1 MPYLSFCRQLV
12 STSMLA
18 LIVSSGALSAASAQT
33 AKPVETQAAPA
44 APAPEKP
51 AVDKP
56 APDKPANDNQ
66 QSALPEIKTQ
76 EGVSSFKL
84 ANGMDVVVI
93 PDHRAPVVT
102 QMVWYR
108 VGAADEHEGVSGI
121 AHFLEHLMFK
131 GTKSVPAGEFSAK
144 VAAIG
149 GQENAFTSYDY
160 TAYYQQVA
168 PDALEMVMGYE
179 SDRMANLVL
188 TKEVIA
194 PERDVI
200 LEERRMRVDSNPSA
214 MLGEEVSAA
223 SFYNHPYRRP
233 IIGWQQEMEKLDLD
247 DAVGYYQRYYTPNNA
262 ILVVAGDVTPERVR
276 DLALATYAK
285 LPKRAEVAPRIR
297 PQEPVKHTARTVTLH
312 DARVTQP
319 SYNASWIVPSYV
331 NAKARGAEGDAEALD
346 LLGEILGGGVRSR
359 LYQALVVDQGIA
371 AGAAAYYSGD
381 ALDDGTFMLYGT
393 PRGDATLEQVQT
405 AINVEVARLIKD
417 GVTETELNQARNRF
431 LKSVIFARDS
441 QTGMARIYGSSL
453 AVGQTVEDVQNWPE
467 KIRAVKP
474 EQIKDVAARYLNPSI
489 AVTGY
494 LLPPEVTDK
503 TTEDNAKAPAQ
514 AAKSTAADKPAA
526 NDPNKNSGSKSE
538 VKK

>member
-1 MPYLSFCRQLV
+1 
-12 STSMLA
+12 MLA
-18 LIVSSGALSAASAQT
+18 LIVSSAALGAASAQ
-33 AKPVETQAAPA
+33 AVQAPA
-44 APAPEKP
+44 VEKSAPAPQVP
-51 AVDKP
+51 AN
-56 APDKPANDNQ
+56 PANDNQ
-66 QSALPEIKTQ
+66 ALAMPDIKTQ

-131 GTKSVPAGEFSAK
+131 GTKNVPTGEFSAK

-149 GQENAFTSYDY
+149 GQENAFTSSDY
-160 TAYYQQVA
+160 TGYYQQVA

-188 TKEVIA
+188 TPEVIA

-214 MLGEEVSAA
+214 MLGEEVNAA
-223 SFYNHPYRRP
+223 TFYNHPYGRP

-247 DAVGYYQRYYTPNNA
+247 DALSFYERYYTPNNA
-262 ILVVAGDVTPERVR
+262 ILVVSGDVTPERVR
-276 DLALATYAK
+276 ELALSTYGK

-297 PQEPVKHTARTVTLH
+297 PQEPVKHTARTVTLR

-319 SYNASWIVPSYV
+319 SYSTSWIVPSYV
-331 NAKARGAEGDAEALD
+331 NAAAKDRAGDAEALD
-346 LLGEILGGGVRSR
+346 LLGEILGGGMRSR
-359 LYQALVVDQGIA
+359 LYQQLIVEQGIA
-371 AGAAAYYSGD
+371 ASAGAYYRGD
-381 ALDDGTFMLYGT
+381 ALDDGVFMIYGA
-393 PRGDATLEQVQT
+393 PRGDATLEDVQA
-405 AINVEVARLIKD
+405 AITVEVEKLIKD

-474 EQIKDVAARYLNPSI
+474 EQIRDVAERYLKPSI

-494 LLPPEVTDK
+494 LLPP
-503 TTEDNAKAPAQ
+503 Q
-514 AAKSTAADKPAA
+514 AAKTDANNAAQTPATKSADTDAADSKPAD
-526 NDPNKNSGSKSE
+526 NKSE